1 MVDREVE
8 RGSGWSLTIDNGK
21 LFAAMKQKPE
31 RLAKEMQTVFGIVAA
46 RLEGEVKKGF
56 SGLSGP
62 VTRKP
67 RAAAIGSREG
77 DLLQSIKGEPHGK
90 TLDELRI
97 TLRAGGRKAFYAPVQ
112 EFGTVGAGGTL
123 PDITPNP
130 PRKALT
136 IPLPR
141 TMTGMGVKRSGYD
154 IVPDGKTRKGR
165 PKYRTKS
172 HGPTFLSGNAVMI
185 TVAGKPVPIY
195 ALKKRVAIPPRLRM
209 GVTIDNNRELI
220 AKAIGMAVEKTLT
233 DTGAG

>member
-31 RLAKEMQTVFGIVAA
+31 RLAKEMRTVFGIVAA

-56 SGLSGP
+56 SGLSGA

-77 DLLQSIKGEPHGK
+77 DLLQSIKGEPHGE

-130 PRKALT
+130 PRKFLT

-141 TMTGMGVKRSGYD
+141 TMTSKGVKRSGYD
-154 IVPDGKTRKGR
+154 IVRDGRG
-165 PKYRTKS
+165 YRTKS
-172 HGPTFLSGNAVMI
+172 HGPTFISGNAVMI
-185 TVAGKPVPIY
+185 TVGGKPVPIY